1 MQFGQN
7 ILSLFLSIFGSIG
20 VLKIM
25 MDMNFEDMYQNT
37 FFFLIFISVIFF
49 VYCLGWNLSLTKNE
63 MVCDSM
69 NTSLA
74 IQATVFPYVFIY
86 VLGLSLLFI
95 FPGWLRSFENTF
107 GLTIVHMCGYSLEKF
122 ISKDHIG
129 NKPADT
135 EAKIR
140 LYDSFVKNP
149 DVLMNEIS
157 LQGNDDNK
165 KITETYINLMT
176 HITGSDAVINL
187 TEDHINTLKKYVTI
201 KKTVAIMIWVLLLGM
216 LTLLVSQNTLLN
228 NNCQKKVE
236 DRDEFKKYVTNQL
249 RS

>member
-122 ISKDHIG
+122 IDIG
-129 NKPADT
+129 NKPET

-140 LYDSFVKNP
+140 LYESFIKNP

-157 LQGNDDNK
+157 IEGNTTDENIMQTFQK
-165 KITETYINLMT
+165 LMQ
-176 HITGSDAVINL
+176 HIMGTDTGINL
-187 TEDHINTLKKYVTI
+187 TKDHINTLKKYVTI

>member
-122 ISKDHIG
+122 INIG
-129 NKPADT
+129 DKPTGENA

-140 LYDSFVKNP
+140 LYESFIKNP

-157 LQGNDDNK
+157 IEGNTTDENIMQTFQK
-165 KITETYINLMT
+165 LMQHIMGTET
-176 HITGSDAVINL
+176 SINL
-187 TEDHINTLKKYVTI
+187 TQDHINTLKKYVTI

>member
-20 VLKIM
+20 ILKIM
-25 MDMNFEDMYQNT
+25 MDMNFKDMHQNT
-37 FFFLIFISVIFF
+37 FFFLIFVSVIFF
-49 VYCLGWNLSLTKNE
+49 VYCLGWNLTLTKNK

-74 IQATVFPYVFIY
+74 IQATVFPYIFIY
-86 VLGLSLLFI
+86 VLGLSLLFV

-122 ISKDHIG
+122 ISEDHLG
-129 NKPADT
+129 KKPDT

-149 DVLMNEIS
+149 DVLINEIS
-157 LQGNDDNK
+157 LEGNDTDEN
-165 KITETYINLMT
+165 IRATYTKLME
-176 HITGSDAVINL
+176 HITGAGINL
-187 TEDHINTLKKYVTI
+187 DNGDDQIEILKKYVTI

-216 LTLLVSQNTLLN
+216 MTLLVSQNTLLN
-228 NNCQKKVE
+228 NNCQKKIE